1 MKRALSLIAMLLVV
15 ALTAAACSS
24 DSSDT
29 TTTEAM
35 EDETTVLDLALSDGQ
50 FSTLVAAVEAAGLA
64 DTLSGEGPFTVLA
77 PTNQAFDNAFEAL
90 GITAEELLA
99 DTETLTAILTYHVLP
114 QEANSQLVATLD
126 GESVETVN
134 GQSVDISVQDGQ
146 IMVNEATVVSADLE
160 ADNGVVHVINGVLL
174 PPDIA
179 DALGAAMD
187 DTTTTTAPAETTTT
201 TEAMADPT
209 IAEIVVNSPD
219 HTILL
224 AAVTQAGLVDALSDP
239 AAELTV
245 FAPTDEAFEA
255 ALEALGITAEELLAS
270 EDLTNIL
277 LYHVVPGI
285 FPAADVIA
293 AAPMMDVPT
302 LNEDATLNIEVVDG
316 AVVINESATVTVPDV
331 MASNGVVHVIDA
343 VLLPGS

>member
-1 MKRALSLIAMLLVV
+1 MLLVV

-255 ALEALGITAEELLAS
+255 ALEALGITAEEFLAS

>member
-1 MKRALSLIAMLLVV
+1 MVVAL

-24 DSSDT
+24 DSEDT
-29 TTTEAM
+29 TTTMA
-35 EDETTVLDLALSDGQ
+35 EDMSTVLDLALADGQ
-50 FSTLVAAVEAAGLA
+50 FSTLVAAIEAAGLQ
-64 DTLSGEGPFTVLA
+64 DTLAGEGPFTVLA

-90 GITAEELLA
+90 GIEAADLLA

-114 QEANSQLVATLD
+114 QEANSQLIATLD
-126 GESVETVN
+126 GQSVATVN
-134 GQSVDISVQDGQ
+134 GQGVDISVQGGQ

-179 DALGAAMD
+179 EALGAAAPS
-187 DTTTTTAPAETTTT
+187 DTTTTTMATTTT
-201 TEAMADPT
+201 TEAPADPT
-209 IAEIVVNSPD
+209 IAEIVAGSPD

-224 AAVTQAGLVDALSDP
+224 AAVTEAGLVDALSDP

-255 ALEALGITAEELLAS
+255 ALDALGITAEELLAS
-270 EDLTNIL
+270 EDLTAIL

-293 AAPMMDVPT
+293 GAPLTDVPT
-302 LNEDATLNIEVVDG
+302 LNEDGTLDIDVVDG
-316 AVVINESATVTVPDV
+316 AVVINESATVTVPDL